1 MGNIEKLIKPTIRG
15 TIFSM
20 NDVQE
25 LIHQLRAKG
34 WTKASI
40 ADELGIPAYT
50 LERWERGIHYPSNA
64 VSVKGMLSRLLG
76 RKRVP
81 KRKRYKRNP
90 PAT

>member
-1 MGNIEKLIKPTIRG
+1 MM
-15 TIFSM
+15 FSM
-20 NDVQE
+20 NDVQG
-25 LIHQLRAKG
+25 LIQQLRSKG

-50 LERWERGIHYPSNA
+50 LERWEKGIYYPANA
-64 VSVKGMLSRLLG
+64 VSVKGMLALLLR

-90 PAT
+90 SVLRG